1 MNIKILIVILYCF
14 SFSLLAK
21 QQTTVGCFSSGRIN
35 LKFTEILYDNVFL
48 GYVVYKGKLKF
59 IPLAF
64 IKKTEVTFD
73 DRPSEFT
80 YTWSEVVDGKVNGL
94 YVVTS
99 QGARFNS
106 FYYKSNN
113 GRVTEFKE
121 KIEAYNNDGSD
132 CIW

>member
-1 MNIKILIVILYCF
+1 MKLKMLIVVLCF
-14 SFSLLAK
+14 LSFSSLAK
-21 QQTTVGCFSSGRIN
+21 KQTTVGCFSSGEIN
-35 LKFTEILYDNVFL
+35 LKFTEVLYDNVFL
-48 GYVVYKGKLKF
+48 GYVVYNGKSKF

-64 IKKTEVTFD
+64 IKKTEITFD

-80 YTWSEVVDGKVNGL
+80 YTWSEVVDGKINGL
-94 YVVTS
+94 YVVAS
-99 QGARFNS
+99 QGARFTS

-113 GRVTEFKE
+113 GRVTEFEE

>member
-1 MNIKILIVILYCF
+1 MKIKMLMVVLCFF

-21 QQTTVGCFSSGRIN
+21 QQTTVGCFNSGRIS
-35 LKFTEILYDNVFL
+35 LKFTEILDGNVSL
-48 GYVVYKGKLKF
+48 GYVVYNGKSKF

-64 IKKTEVTFD
+64 IKKTEMAFD
-73 DRPSEFT
+73 NRPSEFT

-94 YVVTS
+94 YVVAS
-99 QGARFNS
+99 QGARFTN

-113 GRVTEFKE
+113 GRVTEFAE

>member
-1 MNIKILIVILYCF
+1 MKLKVLMVFLCFF
-14 SFSLLAK
+14 SFFSLAK
-21 QQTTVGCFSSGRIN
+21 QQTTVGCFSSGEIN

-48 GYVVYKGKLKF
+48 GYVVYNMKSNP

-64 IKKTEVTFD
+64 IKKTEMVFN
-73 DRPSEFT
+73 DRPSEYT
-80 YTWSEVVDGKVNGL
+80 YTWSEVVNGKVNGL
-94 YVVTS
+94 YVVAS
-99 QGARFNS
+99 QGARFTS

-113 GRVTEFKE
+113 GRVTEFEE

>member
-1 MNIKILIVILYCF
+1 MLFYVFF
-14 SFSLLAK
+14 SFSSLAK
-21 QQTTVGCFSSGRIN
+21 KQTTVGCFSSGKIN

-48 GYVVYKGKLKF
+48 GYVVYNGKSKF

-64 IKKTEVTFD
+64 IKKTEITFD

-80 YTWSEVVDGKVNGL
+80 YTWSEVVDGKINGL
-94 YVVTS
+94 YVVAS
-99 QGARFNS
+99 QGARFTG

-113 GRVTEFKE
+113 GRVTEFEE

>member
-1 MNIKILIVILYCF
+1 MKLKILIVILCFF
-14 SFSLLAK
+14 SFSSLAK
-21 QQTTVGCFSSGRIN
+21 QQTTVGCFSSGNIN
-35 LKFTEILYDNVFL
+35 LKFTEILYDDVFL
-48 GYVVYKGKLKF
+48 GYVIYKGKSKF

-64 IKKTEVTFD
+64 IKKIEVNFD

-80 YTWSEVVDGKVNGL
+80 YTWSEIVDGKVNGL
-94 YVVTS
+94 YVVAS

-106 FYYKSNN
+106 FYYKSND
-113 GRVTEFKE
+113 GRITEFKE